1 MLLEAKNIN
10 ISFSGIQILYDVDF
24 ELNAGEIN
32 CLLGE
37 NGAGK
42 STLIKVF
49 TGINS
54 DYTGEIYLDGK
65 PVEIRS
71 PRDAIANGIYAV
83 QQHRDLAPSLD
94 AVENMFLG
102 NEIFVEGSK
111 QKLDFKKMRELA
123 KEYIARFG
131 IEINLDVPV
140 RSLKLSEQGVIA
152 ICKALVA
159 NSKILIIDEAS
170 APLDDSERVA
180 LYGSL
185 QQLAKEGKGIIYITH
200 HLDEVYRIGDIIT
213 VLRDGR
219 NVARVDT
226 SEMDK
231 AQLVVSMTG
240 NAKLYSRD
248 QEEEAKKTFGEVA
261 IEVENLSGD
270 GLENISLSARK
281 GEILGI
287 AGLEGSGKDMIAK
300 CCFGCGTVTGG
311 TIKMDGKEIQPKL
324 PIDAIKE
331 NIGLVPDDRKV
342 NGLLLVRD
350 VKENILISEINK
362 HNRAIVSS
370 RWAEKTAKKFVKE
383 MGIKCSSTSQLIEY
397 LSGGNQ
403 QKALIAKW
411 VEADVDVLFMIEPT
425 EGIDVGARS
434 DLYKVFKEL
443 AAKGKTIVIATSD
456 IDELLT
462 LSDRIV
468 TMYDGKVVG
477 EYDYDKVTKQE
488 ILADI
493 LSVAS

>member
-10 ISFSGIQILYDVDF
+10 ISFTGIQILYDVDF
-24 ELNAGEIN
+24 QLNAGEIN

-54 DYTGEIYLDGK
+54 EYTGEIYLNGE
-65 PVEIRS
+65 PIEIRS
-71 PRDAIANGIYAV
+71 PRDAIEHGIYAV

-102 NEIFVEGSK
+102 NELFVGNSK
-111 QKLDFKKMRELA
+111 QKLDFKRMREIA
-123 KEYIARFG
+123 KEYISRFG
-131 IEINLDVPV
+131 IDVNLDVPV
-140 RSLKLSEQGVIA
+140 RNLKLSEQGVIA
-152 ICKALVA
+152 ICKAMVA

-180 LYGSL
+180 LYDSL
-185 QQLAKEGKGIIYITH
+185 QQLAREGKGIVYITH
-200 HLDEVYRIGDIIT
+200 HLDEVFRIGDTIT

-219 NVARVDT
+219 NVAKFDT
-226 SEMDK
+226 SEIDK
-231 AQLVVSMTG
+231 IQLVESMTG

-248 QEEEAKKTFGEVA
+248 EDTGEKKNLGDTV
-261 IEVENLSGD
+261 IEIKNLSGD
-270 GLENISLSARK
+270 GLENVNLSARK

-287 AGLEGSGKDMIAK
+287 AGLEGSGKDIIAK
-300 CCFGCGTVTGG
+300 CCFGITGASG
-311 TIKMDGKEIQPKL
+311 EITINGEVFKPKT
-324 PIDAIKE
+324 PIDAIKK
-331 NIGLVPDDRKV
+331 NIGLVPNDRKV

-350 VKENILISEINK
+350 VRENIIISDINK
-362 HNRAIVSS
+362 NNRTVVSE
-370 RWAEKTAKKFVKE
+370 RWSESTAKKYVAE
-383 MGIKCSSTSQLIEY
+383 MGIKCASTSQLIEY

-434 DLYKVFKEL
+434 DLYKVFKDL
-443 AAKGKTIVIATSD
+443 AKQGKTIIIATSD

-462 LSDRIV
+462 LSDRIM
-468 TMYDGKVVG
+468 TMFDGKIVG
-477 EYDYDKVTKQE
+477 EYDYDKITKQE